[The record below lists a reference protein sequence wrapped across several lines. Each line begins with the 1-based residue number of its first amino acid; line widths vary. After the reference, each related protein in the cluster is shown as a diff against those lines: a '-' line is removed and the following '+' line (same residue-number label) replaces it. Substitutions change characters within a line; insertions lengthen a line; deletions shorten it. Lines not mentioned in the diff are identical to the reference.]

1 LQKPDIGES
10 LFSSAIFVSNEPYVE
25 GLIMIEPIHLP
36 QLTRAPDQTEVIAIQ
51 DWFADLPSLT
61 PVKGQVKVVHNGNFL
76 QVDGNAETIVT
87 LTCDRC
93 LQQYNYRLST
103 EASELIWLE
112 EITEGDALK
121 GAVTEELEEADLV
134 ETLSPEGYFQPD
146 DWLYQQLCLAL
157 PQRQLCD
164 LECPGIVFE
173 SNAPVSKPATDYRWA
188 GLADLKRQLGN
199 ESG

>member
-1 LQKPDIGES
+1 
-10 LFSSAIFVSNEPYVE
+10 
-25 GLIMIEPIHLP
+25 MIEPIHLP
-36 QLTRAPDQTEVIAIQ
+36 QLMRAPDQTEVVSMQ
-51 DWFADLPSLT
+51 DWFVDLPSLT
-61 PVKGQVKVVHNGNFL
+61 TVKGQVKVVHNNNFL

-93 LQQYNYRLST
+93 LQQYNYRLAA

-134 ETLSPEGYFQPD
+134 ETLQPEGYFQPD

-164 LECPGIVFE
+164 VECPGIVFE
-173 SNAPVSKPATDYRWA
+173 SKAPVSEPVIDYRWA

-199 ESG
+199 ELS

>member
-1 LQKPDIGES
+1 
-10 LFSSAIFVSNEPYVE
+10 
-25 GLIMIEPIHLP
+25 MIEPIHLP
-36 QLTRAPDQTEVIAIQ
+36 QLTRAPDQTEVISIQ

-76 QVDGNAETIVT
+76 QVDGTAETIVT

-93 LQQYNYRLST
+93 LQQYNHRLSA

-121 GAVTEELEEADLV
+121 GAVTEELEDADLV
-134 ETLSPEGYFQPD
+134 ETLPPEGYFQPD

-164 LECPGIVFE
+164 LDCPGIVFE
-173 SNAPVSKPATDYRWA
+173 PSTPASEPATDYRWA
-188 GLADLKRQLGN
+188 GLAELKRQLGN
-199 ESG
+199 ELS

>member
-1 LQKPDIGES
+1 
-10 LFSSAIFVSNEPYVE
+10 
-25 GLIMIEPIHLP
+25 MIEPIHLP
-36 QLTRAPDQTEVIAIQ
+36 QLARASDQTEVVSIQ
-51 DWFADLPSLT
+51 DWFPDLPSLT

-93 LQQYNYRLST
+93 LQQYNYRLAT

-121 GAVTEELEEADLV
+121 GAVTEELEDADLV
-134 ETLSPEGYFQPD
+134 ETLPPEGYFQPD

-164 LECPGIVFE
+164 VECPGIVFE
-173 SNAPVSKPATDYRWA
+173 SNAPVSEPVTDYRWA

-199 ESG
+199 ELG